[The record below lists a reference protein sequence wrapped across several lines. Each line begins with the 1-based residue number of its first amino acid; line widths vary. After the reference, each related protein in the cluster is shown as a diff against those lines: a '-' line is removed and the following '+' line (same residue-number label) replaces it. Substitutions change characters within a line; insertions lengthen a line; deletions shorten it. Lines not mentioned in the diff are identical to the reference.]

1 MFIFILDTC
10 TDWKVLDRGKLLSNA
25 RFAIAIMFSYA
36 LYFINISVIRINS
49 VLIRSGARDAIIDAP
64 NRVKLPLKQT
74 KIRSE
79 EFGKQNSSKTR
90 KGAVDHW

>member
-36 LYFINISVIRINS
+36 LHFIIQINS